1 MGKSLFRRFRVIEQY
16 KSLDFE
22 DRVADYIDALEVGI
36 PLFYDTTTED
46 ESTSLTRLPGG
57 RTIQEYYDGIKDKQ
71 LQFELT
77 IKARRE
83 RRTEIVSAL
92 SRITDSLSDLE
103 DLPSENNSYDFQ
115 KIDVG
120 NEIYFS
126 EAKTDGFIYFKAQ
139 FQPTLTIY

>member
-1 MGKSLFRRFRVIEQY
+1 M
-16 KSLDFE
+16 
-22 DRVADYIDALEVGI
+22 A
-36 PLFYDTTTED
+36 
-46 ESTSLTRLPGG
+46 RLPGG

-77 IKARRE
+77 IKAKRE

-92 SRITDSLSDLE
+92 SQITEALSELE
-103 DLPSENNSYDFQ
+103 DLPSDNGSYDFQ
-115 KIDVG
+115 KIDIG